1 MKDSQQTSSENKLPL
16 YNTAD
21 PYIYQFIK
29 EVRKDLKQ
37 NPTPAEKILWD
48 YLRNGKTGYKI
59 RRQHVIDKYIVDFV
73 CLTKKLVIEVDGMI
87 HLKQIEEDKQ
97 RTNDL
102 NDKGFRVIRFTNED
116 VFRNPIRVFS
126 LIKEFLD
133 KMENA

>member
-21 PYIYQFIK
+21 LYIYQFIK

-87 HLKQIEEDKQ
+87 HLKQIEEYKQ

-102 NDKGFRVIRFTNED
+102 NDKGFSVIRFTNED
-116 VFRNPIRVFS
+116 VFQNPIRVFS

-133 KMENA
+133 KIENA